1 MGGEIVFIIVPKIIV
16 EENGTYQYINN
27 IIDKCSYPD
36 QPITI
41 AVNDL
46 HDIYNDI
53 KTGYFSS
60 FYELSKEYGFKAPS
74 ISNAYGHS
82 AHIVYSYFDKNISPS
97 STQDGFFNNLLN
109 KFMGEEKNSLLE
121 QETPATKDNS
131 NLIMDNDIINIKKY
145 METHDILKSSI
156 IISDENDGGL
166 TPLPGPILIKANYYK
181 YVIDYK
187 NIFNQ
192 HIDDYLVAI
201 KWYF

>member
-1 MGGEIVFIIVPKIIV
+1 MGGEIVFIIVPKIVV
-16 EENGTYQYINN
+16 EESRTYQYIND

-36 QPITI
+36 EPITI

-60 FYELSKEYGFKAPS
+60 FYELSKKYGFKAPS
-74 ISNAYGHS
+74 ISNACGHS
-82 AHIVYSYFDKNISPS
+82 AHIMYSYFGKNISQQL

-109 KFMGEEKNSLLE
+109 KFMGEEKISLLE
-121 QETPATKDNS
+121 QETSATKDKS

-145 METHDILKSSI
+145 VETHDIFKSSI
-156 IISDENDGGL
+156 IISDENDE
-166 TPLPGPILIKANYYK
+166 PVLIKANYYK
-181 YVIDYK
+181 YTIDLK